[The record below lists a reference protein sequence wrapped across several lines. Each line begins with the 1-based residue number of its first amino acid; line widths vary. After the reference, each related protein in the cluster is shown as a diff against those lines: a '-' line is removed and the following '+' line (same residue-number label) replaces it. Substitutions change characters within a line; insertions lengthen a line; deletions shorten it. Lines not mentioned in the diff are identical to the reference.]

1 MLMIKKVVSLLRK
14 VVVAFLVLYA
24 FNILVNSLNIVIPIN
39 YFTIGTVT
47 VLGIPGLLSLIALFF
62 IIK

>member
-1 MLMIKKVVSLLRK
+1 MIKKVVSLLRK